1 MLVGT
6 MNKEVETREVLET
19 VFVNKYKNLTLLL
32 YMGTQA

>member
-6 MNKEVETREVLET
+6 MNKVIETREVLET

-32 YMGTQA
+32 YMGTQT